1 LLLPNQGQ
9 KAKPRGHQTFGA
21 FAFLL
26 AAVAGE
32 PGHAGDGL
40 RLLNGRALL
49 EHLQEL
55 NRVGVALSVRGPA
68 RAERGGDDDEE
79 GGDDNGVKITVL
91 DGDDD
96 DVHADHLGLKKMMG
110 GCGSNENKIFLGSG
124 AINEKK
130 QLITNNSNLKVL
142 VESVKREGE
151 IIKIKTKSGKTYEYL
166 PHFGA
171 ELEMLRCEGYNIKI
185 KK

>member
-1 LLLPNQGQ
+1 MKKKNECGDENYQGSYMVSRNLHAIMHALEEIMPLVDEHDEIESWIEH
-9 KAKPRGHQTFGA
+9 KVSVAKEA
-21 FAFLL
+21 IS
-26 AAVAGE
+26 
-32 PGHAGDGL
+32 
-40 RLLNGRALL
+40 
-49 EHLQEL
+49 
-55 NRVGVALSVRGPA
+55 SVRDA
-68 RAERGGDDDEE
+68 LMYDDDEE